1 MESCPRQ
8 EWIAH
13 TPREPNVRT
22 SHVKF
27 RRSDLRFRV
36 NRIVLDRAPVTSG
49 LPRIADILR
58 GGAVGMSQTC
68 HEETSRVR
76 VAQKKKP
83 PEGGPLKG
91 FLCSLLQSY
100 RPGERAVAAVSL
112 DHVVS

>member
-1 MESCPRQ
+1 MVSCPRQ

-36 NRIVLDRAPVTSG
+36 NRIVLDRAPITSG

-76 VAQKKKP
+76 VAQKKAARRRP
-83 PEGGPLKG
+83 SHR
-91 FLCSLLQSY
+91 FSLL
-100 RPGERAVAAVSL
+100 PIAVLPARRTR
-112 DHVVS
+112 